1 MGKIHLTDAAVGR
14 YRRPLKGRI
23 EVSDTEPGLFLWIT
37 PNGTKSW
44 VVTYRLS
51 DAGGK
56 RSIRRKM
63 VIGRH
68 PATGVAEARRIA
80 GETMQL
86 AAQGIDPEAQAAA
99 AREAAE
105 LEAARR
111 FNCSVASASPVTVA
125 LIRPSALVNCRA
137 SAKVKGGL
145 LSASFAASSM
155 QAINHSPCSR
165 AGFCPSQFISGASDE
180 S

>member
-56 RSIRRKM
+56 RSVRRKM

-68 PATGVAEARRIA
+68 PALGVAEARKTA
-80 GETMQL
+80 GETMHSL
-86 AAQGIDPEAQAAA
+86 
-99 AREAAE
+99 
-105 LEAARR
+105 RR
-111 FNCSVASASPVTVA
+111 
-125 LIRPSALVNCRA
+125 
-137 SAKVKGGL
+137 G
-145 LSASFAASSM
+145 
-155 QAINHSPCSR
+155 
-165 AGFCPSQFISGASDE
+165 
-180 S
+180 